1 MKKPI
6 AKAMGFFFFTEFP
19 FSTQFTAPAK
29 SRAPFFYSPIFQNL
43 LTNLSIGDRL

>member
-29 SRAPFFYSPIFQNL
+29 SRAPFFIPRFFKTS
-43 LTNLSIGDRL
+43 